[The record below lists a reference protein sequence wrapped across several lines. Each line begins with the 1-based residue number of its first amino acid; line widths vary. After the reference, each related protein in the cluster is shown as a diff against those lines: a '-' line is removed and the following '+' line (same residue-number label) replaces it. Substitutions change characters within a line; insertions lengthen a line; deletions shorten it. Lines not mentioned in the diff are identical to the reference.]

1 MLSYFHSYLKS
12 DRCTFEQ
19 QCTGPSDCSC
29 GAMPLMCTEEPP
41 KICVI
46 HFVGIPGPPLPPAL
60 EPPHK
65 TTEQPR
71 KKEKKARK
79 QCPKGQGNNGK

>member
-1 MLSYFHSYLKS
+1 
-12 DRCTFEQ
+12 
-19 QCTGPSDCSC
+19 
-29 GAMPLMCTEEPP
+29 MCTEEPP